1 VTDTSTQRPG
11 EGVWDRLRRRKL
23 VQWGL
28 AYAAGAWG
36 LQQGLAYVS
45 TLLGW
50 PVQVQRLT
58 GLALLIGLPIALV
71 LAWYHGDR
79 GQRQVTR
86 SELAI
91 LTVLF
96 LLGGGT
102 FWYVQRTSETATVAT
117 PPSPTAV
124 AIATDRSIAVL
135 PFVNMSADKE
145 QEYFADG
152 ISEELLNL
160 LAQVPELRVIA
171 RTSSFSFKGKD
182 LDIAEI
188 ARKLNVANVLE
199 GSVRKSGDTLRITAQ
214 LVRASDSSHL
224 WSQTYD
230 RQMTDVFKV
239 QDEIA
244 AAVVEQLKIKL
255 LGQAPKAKE
264 VNPEAYALFLQGREA
279 TRRTNPAANEQAIA
293 LYKQV
298 LAIDPSYA
306 PAWDWLADA
315 YYNNMDFGVLAVD
328 QGLPLARAAIK
339 QAVVNDPNYAPVYAR
354 AALIEGG
361 IARDL
366 AAAARHLEQGLSLDP
381 SNLDLIGA
389 AIKVARR
396 LVRPQQTADLGEY
409 LISRDPVNP
418 YGHEQ
423 VAFAYFDAGRLD
435 EAAAAF
441 RTVLRLSP
449 EYGGARESLGE
460 ILLRQGDAEGA
471 LAEMRQE
478 PVESYRLT
486 GLAMAYHGL
495 GHKTESDAALNEL
508 IREYGRTTPYWVA
521 YTLAFRGEIDRAFEW
536 LEKAVEYGDAALS
549 TLASDAMM
557 VILHADPR
565 WLPLLRRLGQ
575 APEQLAAIKFDVKV
589 PN

>member
-1 VTDTSTQRPG
+1 MSTSP
-11 EGVWDRLRRRKL
+11 
-23 VQWGL
+23 
-28 AYAAGAWG
+28 AAWG
-36 LQQGLAYVS
+36 FLQGLEYVS
-45 TLLGW
+45 ETFHW
-50 PVQVQRLT
+50 PEQLRQVAL
-58 GLALLIGLPIALV
+58 LALLIGLPIVLV

-79 GQRQVTR
+79 GQQRITTP
-86 SELAI
+86 EFAI
-91 LTVLF
+91 LTLLL
-96 LLGGGT
+96 LLGGGA
-102 FWYVQRTSETATVAT
+102 FWYYQRTSETATVASP
-117 PPSPTAV
+117 PPSTA
-124 AIATDRSIAVL
+124 AATATDRSIAVL
-135 PFVNMSADKE
+135 PFVNMSADRE

-182 LDIAEI
+182 VDIAEI
-188 ARKLNVANVLE
+188 ARTLNVANVLE

-244 AAVVEQLKIKL
+244 STVVEQLKIKL
-255 LGQAPKAKE
+255 LGAAPT
-264 VNPEAYALFLQGREA
+264 VRVTDSRAYALFLQGREVA
-279 TRRTNPAANEQAIA
+279 RQGSPAALEQAIV
-293 LYKQV
+293 LYKQA

-306 PAWDWLADA
+306 PAWDGLADA
-315 YYNNMDFGVLAVD
+315 YYTHMDFGVLAVD

-339 QAVVNDPNYAPVYAR
+339 QALVNDPTYASVYAR

-389 AIKVARR
+389 AIKIARR
-396 LVRPQQTADLGEY
+396 LGRPQQTLDLSEY

-418 YGHEQ
+418 YAHEQ
-423 VAFAYFDAGRLD
+423 VAFSYLTAGRVD

-441 RTVLRLSP
+441 RTVVRLSP
-449 EYGGARESLGE
+449 DYGGSHQMLGE
-460 ILLRQGDAEGA
+460 ILLQQGNAEGA

-486 GLAMAYHGL
+486 GLAMAYHAL
-495 GHKTESDAALNEL
+495 GRKTESDAALNEL
-508 IREYGRTTPYWVA
+508 IRKYGRTTPYDVA
-521 YTLAFRGEIDRAFEW
+521 YALAFRGEIDRTFEW
-536 LEKAVEYGDAALS
+536 LEKAVEYGDAVLG
-549 TLASDAMM
+549 TLFADPMM
-557 VILHADPR
+557 VILHPDPR
-565 WLPLLRRLGQ
+565 WLPLLHRLGQ